1 MSVLMNGAKMLLEC
15 LVREGVDCMFGYP
28 GGVTLPF
35 YDALY
40 EHHVRHV
47 LVRHE
52 QNAAFAAEG
61 YARATGKVGVCCATS
76 GPGATNLTTG
86 LVDAMMD
93 SIPIVAITGQ
103 VPTRLIGSDAFQEA
117 DTFGITRSCTKH
129 NYLVKRLEDLPQIV
143 HEAFYI
149 AASGRPGPVLVDV
162 TKDVL
167 QAQGHYQ
174 PVTAIHLPGYKVFTE
189 GHTGQIRRAAQM
201 IQEAERPLVYA
212 GGGIVAAGASQE
224 LRQFVELTDTP
235 VVTTLMGLGG
245 LASEH
250 PNFISMPGM
259 HGSYAANM
267 AMTASDLL
275 IALGVRFDDRVT
287 GRLAAFAPHAK
298 VIHVD
303 IDPAEIGKNR
313 TPDVPIVGDVK
324 RVLGKLNKVLAEN
337 PAVTGEKRAA
347 ARRAWWRQIRTWK
360 QEHPLQAVTSDTE
373 IKPQHLMAEIDRLS
387 QGQAIVAS
395 DVGQHQMWAA
405 QLIRFS
411 EPRLWLNSGGL
422 GSMGFGL
429 PAAIGAQLARP
440 DKLVFALVGDGGFQ
454 MSIPEL
460 ATIASYGLP
469 IKIIVMNNGYLGM
482 VRQWQELFYNNRLSA
497 VTLDCFPEAEKLAA
511 AYGFKGRTIEKPWEL
526 APALE
531 EAVREQGPYLLN
543 VSVTPS
549 ECVYPMVPAG
559 AGIAE
564 MVLGP
569 PQPVAVPAK

>member
-1 MSVLMNGAKMLLEC
+1 MLLEC
-15 LVREGVDCMFGYP
+15 LAREGVDCIFGYP
-28 GGVTLPF
+28 GGVTLPL
-35 YDALY
+35 YDVLY
-40 EHHVRHV
+40 EHHIRHV

-52 QNAAFAAEG
+52 ENAAFAAEG
-61 YARATGKVGVCCATS
+61 YARVTGKVGVCCATS

-129 NYLVKRLEDLPQIV
+129 NYLVKRIEDLPQIV
-143 HEAFYI
+143 HEAFYV
-149 AASGRPGPVLVDV
+149 AASGRPGPVLVDI
-162 TKDVL
+162 TKDVF
-167 QAQGHYQ
+167 QGQSHYQ

-189 GHTGQIRRAAQM
+189 GHTGQIRRAAQL
-201 IQEAERPLVYA
+201 IQESERPMVYS
-212 GGGIVAAGASQE
+212 GGGIVAAGAAAE
-224 LRQFVELTDTP
+224 LREFVERIDAPT
-235 VVTTLMGLGG
+235 VNTLMGLGA
-245 LASEH
+245 LPSEH
-250 PNFISMPGM
+250 PNFVSMPGM

-267 AMTASDLL
+267 AMSNCDLI

-303 IDPAEIGKNR
+303 IDPAEIGKIR

-324 RVLGKLNKVLAEN
+324 RVLAKLNKILGSE
-337 PAVTGEKRAA
+337 PAPGEQLAA
-347 ARRAWWRQIRTWK
+347 ARRAWWRQVRQWK
-360 QEHPLQAVTSDTE
+360 EQHPLQVVTSDSE
-373 IKPQHLMAEIDRLS
+373 IKPQHLMSEIDRLS
-387 QGQAIVAS
+387 KGEAIITS

-411 EPRLWLNSGGL
+411 EPRLWVNSGGL

-429 PAAIGAQLARP
+429 PAAIGAQFARP
-440 DKLVFALVGDGGFQ
+440 DKLVFSLVGDGGFQ

-460 ATIASYGLP
+460 GTVASNGLP
-469 IKIIVMNNGYLGM
+469 IKIVIMNNGYLGM

-497 VTLDCFPEAEKLAA
+497 VELDCFPDAEKLAA

-526 APALE
+526 TPALE
-531 EAVREQGPYLLN
+531 EAVKEPGPYLLN
-543 VSVTPS
+543 VKVTPF

-559 AGIAE
+559 GAINE

-569 PQPVAVPAK
+569 PQPVTIPAK